1 MSAAPHR
8 PAERYGG
15 PIVSRRTGRILV
27 VLVAIVFLATVVLIG
42 IRFADQPVKAEMLS
56 YEHTAEDSIAV
67 SFTVTMSPGTE
78 AECAVQAMNE
88 GRAQV
93 GFVEVEVPAQD
104 QRRSTHR
111 VEIATQGDAVSAEV
125 LGCEPR

>member
-27 VLVAIVFLATVVLIG
+27 VLVALVFLATVVLIG

-67 SFTVTMSPGTE
+67 SFTVTMNPGTE

>member
-67 SFTVTMSPGTE
+67 SFTVTMNPGTE
-78 AECAVQAMNE
+78 ADCAVQAMNE

>member
-67 SFTVTMSPGTE
+67 SFTVTMNPGTE
-78 AECAVQAMNE
+78 ADCAVQAMNE

-125 LGCEPR
+125 LGCEPS

>member
-56 YEHTAEDSIAV
+56 YEHVAEDRIAV

-104 QRRSTHR
+104 QRLSTHR